1 MEGSES
7 EKVFDSLNLN
17 PQLFINEAL
26 NCVDDLVDDA
36 FDFFHQEAA
45 KLLKTEGTDRSEDL
59 RKDGPSSASS
69 LDTNCI
75 ENPEIDSK
83 LNFLRKK
90 LSQVGKESAELKR
103 ELQAL
108 ESQSMLS
115 GRSAASLTEALELY
129 QQQSVN
135 EKFEE
140 LVRTASDFHTKLETL
155 TAKMMEDTEH
165 PRAKR
170 SRVSNG
176 ELYRMNNNKGL
187 LSVTMEEL
195 QELVDDIKT
204 LRD

>member
-1 MEGSES
+1 M
-7 EKVFDSLNLN
+7 
-17 PQLFINEAL
+17 
-26 NCVDDLVDDA
+26 
-36 FDFFHQEAA
+36 
-45 KLLKTEGTDRSEDL
+45 
-59 RKDGPSSASS
+59 
-69 LDTNCI
+69 
-75 ENPEIDSK
+75 
-83 LNFLRKK
+83 
-90 LSQVGKESAELKR
+90 GKESAELKR